1 MLLASAMGREPRILR
16 ARYKVRHDKRVKRA
30 LHLLL
35 PLLLLLLAAPAGA
48 EERGPAG
55 SYRLVGEQ
63 DVASGLMLRT
73 DGRFQYFLSA
83 GALDEHAQGRWSAAG
98 GVVTL
103 VTEPAPVP
111 PVFTQGASSRTAA
124 ARLSVKVSSPG
135 GGGIAGV
142 DLRIGFD
149 DGAPIEDYTQEGG
162 WSLPADEKRTP
173 RWIELKVP
181 IHHVA
186 SPRFPIDLDSGNA
199 LAFTLAPNDLG
210 ILDFRGVKVELADG
224 ALVVH
229 RDGVRMRYE
238 AVRPRRSNAR

>member
-1 MLLASAMGREPRILR
+1 MKLALVA
-16 ARYKVRHDKRVKRA
+16 
-30 LHLLL
+30 
-35 PLLLLLLAAPAGA
+35 LLLALSPGQGA
-48 EERGPAG
+48 EGPNPAG

-63 DVASGLMLRT
+63 DVASGLMLRS

-83 GALDEHAQGRWSAAG
+83 GALDEHAQGRWSVADG
-98 GVVTL
+98 LVTL

-111 PVFTQGASSRTAA
+111 PVFTRGASAKTAA
-124 ARLSVKVSSPG
+124 ARLSVKVSSPE

-149 DGAPIEDYTQEGG
+149 DGAPIEDYTQEYG

-181 IHHVA
+181 MHHVA
-186 SPRFPIDLDSGNA
+186 SPRFPIDLASGNA
-199 LAFTLAPNDLG
+199 LAFILIPNDLG
-210 ILDFRGVKVELADG
+210 VFDFRGVKVEVAEG
-224 ALVVH
+224 ALVVD
-229 RDGVRMRYE
+229 RDGARLRYE